1 MYILAFLND
10 KPLNVFACKIDV
22 NMTAKYIAAVP
33 ILIKLINFSEESC

>member
-33 ILIKLINFSEESC
+33 IIKLINSSEESC